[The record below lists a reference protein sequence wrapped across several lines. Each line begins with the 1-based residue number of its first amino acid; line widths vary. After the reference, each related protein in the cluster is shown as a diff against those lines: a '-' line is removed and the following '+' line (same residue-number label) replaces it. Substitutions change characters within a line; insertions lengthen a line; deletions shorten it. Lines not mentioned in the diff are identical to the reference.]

1 MTIFPDL
8 LKLSSL
14 PPQPLISAHPRLA
27 ADADQKL
34 DKGVIDDAIGGSSAL
49 AVSARIAG

>member
-1 MTIFPDL
+1 MPT
-8 LKLSSL
+8 K
-14 PPQPLISAHPRLA
+14 
-27 ADADQKL
+27 KL